1 VDEAVMI
8 DPTTGWIANDWC
20 PARKLEYFKP
30 GTGPRTECME
40 HGPPYDEPVWASDQD
55 FGRVIEKRADDL
67 GKKIGKALGRIFRF

>member
-1 VDEAVMI
+1 MI
-8 DPTTGWIANDWC
+8 DPTTGWIAGDWC

-40 HGPPYDEPVWASDQD
+40 HGYEEPIWASEHPEWERQ
-55 FGRVIEKRADDL
+55 VEKRADDL

>member
-1 VDEAVMI
+1 
-8 DPTTGWIANDWC
+8 
-20 PARKLEYFKP
+20 
-30 GTGPRTECME
+30 ME